1 MQPML
6 ANMAQNTGAMQ
17 RRIRSP
23 RHPFAIKFSPFQ
35 IVPHFI
41 AAVLPA
47 ETLKSAMISAKAVSA
62 PIKNDLLGCSLEQMY
77 YYIPARFLAQGDKYI
92 QMMVDPAYNAVS
104 NGLTVTADKTDNFL
118 AASTTMPAIDFVQEC
133 LDHVVREFFRNED
146 ETPASRTINGRYAAR
161 ITQESVAD
169 SLKPASAYTVKD
181 VNVDL
186 NANATITA
194 SEVSR
199 AMETW
204 QQLVQQGLTDK
215 SYPDFLRSYGIKQ
228 TFEEDKR
235 AQEIRVIR
243 EWTLPTRLVEPSTGV
258 PTAAWGW
265 TIQDR
270 IDKARFMKEPGFLFG
285 VTVARPKVYLRNIKG
300 TSIAYMQSALSWLP
314 AEVLNSL
321 AYGLPQFAA
330 ATGPHEAASVPYI
343 FDLRDLLQYGEQ
355 FVNFDLASTSDG
367 IVALP
372 SADCTNTEYVSW
384 ADVQGLFSGTDYNIR
399 MDGIVNPHIASL
411 LGADLTP
418 NA

>member
-1 MQPML
+1 MLGNAMQF
-6 ANMAQNTGAMQ
+6 AQNTDQMQ

-23 RHPFAIKFSPFQ
+23 RHPFNIKFSPFQ

-41 AAVLPA
+41 AAVLPG
-47 ETLKSAMISAKAVSA
+47 ETLKHAMISGKAVSA
-62 PIKNDLLGCSLEQMY
+62 PIKNDLLGASLEQYY

-92 QMMVDPAYNAVS
+92 QMMVDPAYNAVAQ
-104 NGLTVTADKTDNFL
+104 GLTVTADKTDNYL
-118 AASTTMPAIDFVQEC
+118 AASLTTPAIDFVQEC
-133 LDHVVREFFRNED
+133 LYHVTDKFFRDED
-146 ETPASRTINGRYAAR
+146 EIPETRLINGRYAAR
-161 ITQESVAD
+161 VSQDSVID
-169 SLKPASAYTVKD
+169 SLAPATAYSVKD
-181 VNVDL
+181 INVDL

-215 SYPDFLRSYGIKQ
+215 SYSDFLRSYGIKQ
-228 TFEEDKR
+228 TFDEEKR
-235 AQEIRVIR
+235 GQEIRVIR
-243 EWTLPTRLVEPSTGV
+243 EWVMPTRIVEPSTGV

-285 VTVARPKVYLRNIKG
+285 VTVARPKVYFRNVKG
-300 TSIAYMQSALSWLP
+300 TQTAFMQSALSWLP
-314 AEVLNSL
+314 GEVLNSL
-321 AYGLPQFAA
+321 SYGLPQFAA

-355 FVNFDLASTSDG
+355 FVNFDLVSTTDG

-372 SADCTNTEYVSW
+372 SADCTNTEFVSW
-384 ADVQGLFSGTDYNIR
+384 ADVQALFSGVNYDIR
-399 MDGIVNPHIASL
+399 MDGIVNPHIAST
-411 LGADLTP
+411 LGGDITP
-418 NA
+418 HA